1 MDLKSIEQVLAEE
14 KNLRIC
20 PVCGTPYK
28 PYHSRQRSCGA
39 PDCKRELHNEYV
51 RDRAKR
57 LKAKDPEA
65 YRGYRAKAMRKYRA
79 KLKEKDRREEELKE
93 LAERWKRQQKF
104 DEYVSVHGHEYGK
117 LSAEKVLAKVPKI
130 DVTLGGKHDNVHGK
144 DSRK

>member
-1 MDLKSIEQVLAEE
+1 MDLNSIEQVLAAET
-14 KNLRIC
+14 NLRIC
-20 PVCGTPYK
+20 PICGTPYK
-28 PYHSRQRSCGA
+28 PYHSRQKSCGS
-39 PDCKRELHNEYV
+39 PECKREVHNAYC
-51 RDRAKR
+51 RARRKR
-57 LKAKDPEA
+57 LMEEHPEEFRA
-65 YRGYRAKAMRKYRA
+65 YRAKAMRKYRA